1 MLTYYRFLQ
10 LMLVLATAV
19 MVFAVKEYFLPLWY
33 IGIPMAAFLVVVG
46 LGAYF
51 IGSGLFIKA
60 ILRGDKKQAQIA
72 ITFDD
77 GPHPEHTPAILQILK
92 QHNVKATFFCI
103 GEHMDGNIELMKQI
117 IAEGH
122 IIGNHS
128 WRHGFWFDL
137 QSTHNMQVEL
147 NKTNHIVQQHTGL
160 LPNFFRPPY
169 GVTNPNLAKAVRNI
183 GMVTVGWSLR
193 SMDTV
198 VKDKNSLLKWVTNR
212 VSAGDIVLFHD
223 TQAGTVSALPLFI
236 EHCKQ
241 KGLAIVPL
249 DKLINQPAYA

>member
-10 LMLVLATAV
+10 FMMVLATAV
-19 MVFAVKEYFLPLWY
+19 MVFAAKEYYLPLWY
-33 IGIPMAAFLVVVG
+33 IGIPFVVFLAIVAWG
-46 LGAYF
+46 SYF
-51 IGSGLFIKA
+51 ISSGLFIKA
-60 ILRGDKKQAQIA
+60 VLKGNPKKAEVA

-77 GPHPEHTPAILQILK
+77 GPHPEHTPVVLQILK
-92 QHNVKATFFCI
+92 EHNIKATFFCI
-103 GEHMDGNIELMKQI
+103 GEQMDSNLELMKRI
-117 IAEGH
+117 VAEGH

-128 WRHGFWFDL
+128 WKHGLWFDL
-137 QSTHNMQVEL
+137 QSAHSMQVEL
-147 NKTNHIVQQHTGL
+147 NRTNHLVQQHTGL

-169 GVTNPNLAKAVRNI
+169 GVTNPNLAKAVKNVNMI
-183 GMVTVGWSLR
+183 AVGWSLR
-193 SMDTV
+193 SMDTAIR
-198 VKDKNSLLKWVTNR
+198 DKNNLLKRVSNR

-249 DKLINQPAYA
+249 DKLINKPAYA